1 MGRVLKGQDPVVPPP
16 TTMLGG
22 LFRYLRESAADR
34 FQPMNSNW
42 GLVDPLNRRVKDKV
56 RKREMLA
63 ARAQADFIAW
73 MEANGI
79 EASGIE
85 ASGVNAGGT
94 EANGIEASGIEA
106 PQGSSTAASFRPGVP
121 PS

>member
-1 MGRVLKGQDPVVPPP
+1 MVPPP

-42 GLVDPLNRRVKDKV
+42 GLVDPLNQRAKNKAQ
-56 RKREMLA
+56 KREMLA
-63 ARAQADFIAW
+63 ERAETDFRAW

-79 EASGIE
+79 QGPVGPERS
-85 ASGVNAGGT
+85 SVGGSLP
-94 EANGIEASGIEA
+94 AQL
-106 PQGSSTAASFRPGVP
+106 PL
-121 PS
+121 